1 MNSSLLDT
9 LKETQSDLDP
19 RFKALRAATGALNQ
33 AARLA
38 AEEKADALAMQ
49 KVQKKLAQAAEML
62 DDSGFQQAVSAFE
75 QETNAALD
83 ALAFKF
89 ARDLKEL
96 FEQRGET
103 VEGRPPQLVIGAL
116 VLQIDIGA
124 RKAQWFYGK
133 EALTRPIPLSL
144 SAITKAFDAQKKAI
158 LGREVNVSA
167 FMQELYAAWQKY
179 QEKKERKAAPGAR
192 VPIVDLYS
200 EVVLNRQSARFWNS
214 PSRAT
219 FKDYERP
226 LFVRDLV
233 LIQPNPSIEVDGQT
247 LHLRLA
253 GATKSQAESAMRSM
267 WLPSSALDG
276 EYYASV
282 TFEK

>member
-1 MNSSLLDT
+1 MNSPLLDT
-9 LKETQSDLDP
+9 LKNTQTQLDP
-19 RFKALRAATGALNQ
+19 RFKALKAATGALTQ
-33 AARLA
+33 AAKLA

-49 KVQKKLAQAAEML
+49 KAHSKLAQAAELL
-62 DDSGFQQAVSAFE
+62 DSPEFQEAVSAFE
-75 QETNAALD
+75 QETRAALD
-83 ALAFKF
+83 ALAFEF
-89 ARDLKEL
+89 ARNLKEL

-103 VEGRPPQLVIGAL
+103 VEGRPPQLVIGKL

-158 LGREVNVSA
+158 LAREVDAPA
-167 FMQELYAAWQKY
+167 FLQELYAAWQNWHA
-179 QEKKERKAAPGAR
+179 KKNRSAALSNR
-192 VPIVDLYS
+192 VPIVELYS
-200 EVVLNRQSARFWNS
+200 EVVLGRQAARFWNS

-219 FKDYERP
+219 FRDYERP
-226 LFVRDLV
+226 FFVRDLV

-253 GATKSQAESAMRSM
+253 VATKNQAESAMRSM

-282 TFEK
+282 TFE

>member
-9 LKETQSDLDP
+9 LKNTQSELDP
-19 RFKALRAATGALNQ
+19 RFKALKAATVALTQ
-33 AARLA
+33 AAKLA
-38 AEEKADALAMQ
+38 GEEKADALAMQ
-49 KVQKKLAQAAEML
+49 KVHNKLAQAAELL
-62 DDSGFQQAVSAFE
+62 DDHSFRQAVSAFE
-75 QETNAALD
+75 QETRAALD
-83 ALAFKF
+83 ALAFEF
-89 ARDLKEL
+89 ARNLKEL

-103 VEGRPPQLVIGAL
+103 VEGRPPQLVIGEL

-158 LGREVNVSA
+158 LGRAIDGPA
-167 FMQELYAAWQKY
+167 FMQELYAAWQKWHA
-179 QEKKERKAAPGAR
+179 KKERKAAPGAR

-214 PSRAT
+214 PSRST

-226 LFVRDLV
+226 FFVRDLV
-233 LIQPNPSIEVDGQT
+233 LIQPNPAIEADGQT

-253 GATKSQAESAMRSM
+253 GATKNQAESAMRSM

-282 TFEK
+282 TFER